1 MHFKIQLISILA
13 SLVRAGG
20 KTRSAM
26 QRTLANSLGFW
37 IQIDEEIKRRVDL
50 LVNRGELTA
59 EEAIRFTKKLLSIQN
74 IFEVNEVPSPDLRE
88 IEEMLKV
95 KGVPTREE
103 FEILLSKLD
112 KLSEM
117 IDEITR

>member
-1 MHFKIQLISILA
+1 
-13 SLVRAGG
+13 
-20 KTRSAM
+20 
-26 QRTLANSLGFW
+26 
-37 IQIDEEIKRRVDL
+37 L